1 VVHGTLNL
9 SSAPARFQVVGQPG
23 TMTGYFA
30 QAGILVASPET
41 PPPAPPPGP
50 SQLQEISEHWGIMFW
65 TGPVSTP
72 RSG

>member
-1 VVHGTLNL
+1 
-9 SSAPARFQVVGQPG
+9 
-23 TMTGYFA
+23 MTGYFA

-50 SQLQEISEHWGIMFW
+50 RQLQEISEHWGIKFW
-65 TGPVSTP
+65 TGPVSTS